1 MIPVHLLSGKP
12 QTRNARNI
20 FRAGAQIPL
29 LAAAVK
35 KGLNLYLFIYI
46 EKPTPFGPWILWP
59 LTLKRS
65 IPCFLGRI
73 TILP

>member
-1 MIPVHLLSGKP
+1 MIPVDLLSSKP

-46 EKPTPFGPWILWP
+46 EKTYALWP
-59 LTLKRS
+59 VDLVAADA
-65 IPCFLGRI
+65 
-73 TILP
+73 